1 MNRMFWGKEQRFH
14 FMKNRS
20 KRPKACP
27 GVIGIKF
34 EDSIFSYI
42 IDSIFYYAAEHIIRH
57 FKCLVFDAIEHV
69 DVSCVIPLE
78 AQKSFF
84 LRHFQMTVQHTITI

>member
-1 MNRMFWGKEQRFH
+1 MKEMGGEKPVRAFPSAVRIFGRGWSINRMFWGKEQRFH

-34 EDSIFSYI
+34 EDSIFPYI
-42 IDSIFYYAAEHIIRH
+42 IDSIFLLCRRTYNPPFYMPR
-57 FKCLVFDAIEHV
+57 FRCDQT
-69 DVSCVIPLE
+69 C
-78 AQKSFF
+78 
-84 LRHFQMTVQHTITI
+84 